1 MSNQIREAVDAAVV
15 AAWDDN
21 QRRILY
27 PTNRPF
33 SDLPEP
39 TQALWRADAV
49 ATIAAF
55 LRALPD
61 HFVMQSFNQPPVPG
75 GIGNGSLHTIAAAVE
90 AEGE

>member
-55 LRALPD
+55 LRALPYHLILAD
-61 HFVMQSFNQPPVPG
+61 TGGRPVCSG
-75 GIGNGSLHTIAAAVE
+75 AHWLAAAVE
-90 AEGE
+90 AERE